1 MIVWLASFPRSGNT
15 MLRILLHRFYGRLSY
30 SLYEEGAVDGTA
42 RENSFGTRA
51 AAHPRAQES

>member
-30 SLYEEGAVDGTA
+30 SLYDESSGTGLHERTA
-42 RENSFGTRA
+42 SPTSLGL
-51 AAHPRAQES
+51 QGV